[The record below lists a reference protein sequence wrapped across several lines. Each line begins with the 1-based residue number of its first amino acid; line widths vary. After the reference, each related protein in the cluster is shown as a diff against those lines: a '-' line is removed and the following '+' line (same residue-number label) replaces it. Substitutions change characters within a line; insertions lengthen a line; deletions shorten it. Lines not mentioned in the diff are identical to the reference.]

1 MNKYPT
7 QDNGVAFIF
16 QGSYYLAAPW
26 PIRSPK
32 KALENY
38 EKAVQVGAQRGGK
51 RTNMCVCFLSLL
63 HSERQHTWFASSC
76 HADPTRAPVFVERR
90 YDSYS

>member
-1 MNKYPT
+1 MYSVASQGIVEAFVSGKALAFTSAMNVLVKKFPA

-32 KALENY
+32 KARDNF
-38 EKAVQVGAQRGGK
+38 EK
-51 RTNMCVCFLSLL
+51 
-63 HSERQHTWFASSC
+63 
-76 HADPTRAPVFVERR
+76 
-90 YDSYS
+90 

>member
-1 MNKYPT
+1 MGVLVKKFPA

-32 KALENY
+32 KARENF
-38 EKAVQVGAQRGGK
+38 EKALKVSEIPGRGGEGRSGAGAGGELVGSTAEK
-51 RTNMCVCFLSLL
+51 NRVG
-63 HSERQHTWFASSC
+63 
-76 HADPTRAPVFVERR
+76 
-90 YDSYS
+90 